1 MNESTGAGSTGTGRT
16 PTGAAGSSIVPL
28 ATIGLALGILLSVL
42 DQTIVAI
49 ALPQIAADLGGLDS
63 ISWIVTIYL
72 LAATATATL
81 YGRFSDRFG
90 RRAVFIAAIGLF
102 TLASALCGS
111 ADTIDQLIIYRA
123 LQGIGAGALFAVP
136 TIALSEIFPPEHRGR
151 VQGFVGMVFA
161 VASVGGPLLGGV
173 VTDQWGWRWIFFINL
188 PLGVLSIALV
198 AYAVRLPLPAVARRI
213 DFGGS
218 VLLAG
223 AMVTL
228 LLVAEWGGRDYDWT
242 SGTIIG
248 LSLLALFLFSVLGWW
263 ERRVENPILPPG
275 LLVHPVLRLALPAAA
290 LLGALLYGSIVF
302 LPTYLQSAFD
312 MSATEAGLA
321 LNPYILSFVLAS
333 ALAGMTATTPGRWR
347 LFFAVGPVLMGAG
360 MFLLSRLG
368 PDSSYGQVAVA
379 IVVMGTGVGLIMQ
392 LLVTIVQDAVPP
404 ADLGAATSVAIS
416 VRGLGMAL
424 GVSYFANILL
434 RDLEDGPPRPDAVAT
449 AIPDVFVWG
458 LPLAVLL
465 LVVAVAIP
473 VGRTGVARSAQ
484 TSREERSSISA

>member
-1 MNESTGAGSTGTGRT
+1 MTGTAKTR
-16 PTGAAGSSIVPL
+16 PAGSSIVPL
-28 ATIGLALGILLSVL
+28 AALGLALGILLSVL

-90 RRAVFIAAIGLF
+90 RRAVFIAAIAVF
-102 TLASALCGS
+102 TAASALCGS
-111 ADTIDQLIIYRA
+111 ADSIDQLIAYRA

-136 TIALSEIFPPEHRGR
+136 TITLSEIFPAEHRGR

-173 VTDQWGWRWIFFINL
+173 VTDQWGWRWIFYINL
-188 PLGVLSIALV
+188 PLGLLSIALV
-198 AYAVRLPLPAVARRI
+198 GFAVRLPLPDVARRI
-213 DFGGS
+213 DFAGS
-218 VLLAG
+218 VLLAA

-228 LLVAEWGGRDYDWT
+228 LLVAEWGGRDYAWT
-242 SGTIIG
+242 SGTILG
-248 LSLLALFLFSVLGWW
+248 LSALALALFVLLGWW
-263 ERRVENPILPPG
+263 ERRAENPILPPG

-302 LPTYLQSAFD
+302 LPTYLQSAFQ

-347 LFFAVGPVLMGAG
+347 LFFTIGPVLMGTG
-360 MFLLSRLG
+360 LFLLSRLG
-368 PDSSYGQVAVA
+368 PDSSYPQVALA

-404 ADLGAATSVAIS
+404 ADLGAATSVAIA
-416 VRGLGMAL
+416 VRGLGMSL

-434 RDLEDGPPRPDAVAT
+434 RHLDDGPPRPDAVAT
-449 AIPDVFVWG
+449 AIPDAFVWG
-458 LPLAVLL
+458 LPLAVVL

-473 VGRTGVARSAQ
+473 VGRTRVASA
-484 TSREERSSISA
+484 EERSRSERSPISA

>member
-1 MNESTGAGSTGTGRT
+1 
-16 PTGAAGSSIVPL
+16 
-28 ATIGLALGILLSVL
+28 
-42 DQTIVAI
+42 
-49 ALPQIAADLGGLDS
+49 
-63 ISWIVTIYL
+63 YL
-72 LAATATATL
+72 LAATSTATL

-102 TLASALCGS
+102 TAASALCGS
-111 ADTIDQLIIYRA
+111 ADSIDQLIAYRA

-136 TIALSEIFPPEHRGR
+136 TIALSEIFPAEHRGR

-173 VTDQWGWRWIFFINL
+173 VTDNWGWRWIFYINL
-188 PLGVLSIALV
+188 PLGLLSITLV
-198 AYAVRLPLPAVARRI
+198 AIAVRLPLPDVARRI

-218 VLLAG
+218 VLLAS

-242 SGTIIG
+242 SARILW
-248 LSLLALFLFSVLGWW
+248 LSALALGFFAMLGWW
-263 ERRVENPILPPG
+263 EQRVANPILPLR

-302 LPTYLQSAFD
+302 LPTYLQSAFG

-333 ALAGMTATTPGRWR
+333 ALAGIKATTPGRWR

-360 MFLLSRLG
+360 LFLLSRLG
-368 PDSSYGQVAVA
+368 PDSSYREVAVA
-379 IVVMGTGVGLIMQ
+379 IVVMGAGVGLIMQ

-404 ADLGAATSVAIS
+404 ADLGAATSVAITA
-416 VRGLGMAL
+416 RGVGMAL

-434 RDLEDGPPRPDAVAT
+434 RDLESGPPRPDAVST

-465 LVVAVAIP
+465 LVVALSIP
-473 VGRTGVARSAQ
+473 VGRNRAATATAGSRSG
-484 TSREERSSISA
+484 RSTITA

>member
-1 MNESTGAGSTGTGRT
+1 MTTGTGSIGAEAPR
-16 PTGAAGSSIVPL
+16 AAGTSIVPL
-28 ATIGLALGILLSVL
+28 AALGLALGILLSVL

-49 ALPQIAADLGGLDS
+49 ALPQIASDLGGLDS

-90 RRAVFIAAIGLF
+90 RRAVFIAAIALF
-102 TLASALCGS
+102 TVASALCGS

-136 TIALSEIFPPEHRGR
+136 TIALSEIFPPQHRGK

-173 VTDQWGWRWIFFINL
+173 VTDQWGWRWIFYINL
-188 PLGVLSIALV
+188 PLGALSIALV
-198 AYAVRLPLPAVARRI
+198 AYAVRLPLPEVKRRI

-218 VLLAG
+218 VLLAA

-228 LLVAEWGGRDYDWT
+228 LVVAEWGGRDYDWT
-242 SGTIIG
+242 SGTILG
-248 LSLLALFLFSVLGWW
+248 LSALALVLFAALGWW

-275 LLVHPVLRLALPAAA
+275 LLMHPVLRLALPAAA

-312 MSATEAGLA
+312 MTATEAGLA

-347 LFFAVGPVLMGAG
+347 LFFAVGPVFMGAG
-360 MFLLSRLG
+360 LFLLSRLG
-368 PDSSYGQVAVA
+368 PDSNYGEVAVA

-404 ADLGAATSVAIS
+404 ADLGAATSVAIA
-416 VRGLGMAL
+416 VRGLGMSL

-434 RDLEDGPPRPDAVAT
+434 RDLESGPPRPDAVAT
-449 AIPDVFVWG
+449 AIPDAFVWG
-458 LPLAVLL
+458 LPLAVAL

-473 VGRTGVARSAQ
+473 VGRARLSDPDEK
-484 TSREERSSISA
+484 SRSEHSSLAV